1 MTEKNKGG
9 RPKKAIVRNL
19 SVHVSC
25 NLLERKT
32 IELKAKSARL
42 TVSEYLRAVAIT
54 SHIDI
59 TQKTLPKEVLLLAG
73 TLNHVAANLNQF
85 VKLNNQGY
93 NFNAME
99 RAECKVLIQTIEK
112 VVTEI
117 RGYFVH

>member
-1 MTEKNKGG
+1 MTERNKGG

-25 NLLERKT
+25 NLYERKT

-54 SHIDI
+54 SHVDI
-59 TQKTLPKEVLLLAG
+59 KQKTLPKEVLPLAG

-85 VKLNNQGY
+85 AKLNNQGY

-99 RAECKVLIQTIEK
+99 RAECKVLMNTIEK

-117 RGYFVH
+117 RRYFVH